1 MTKFILFILAIGMVS
16 CSVKEVTR
24 NKLEIPPTI
33 DMSTPVEVKSAPAPA
48 SKVYID
54 NKPKEVCPHCKGTGE
69 ILQPAMQVG
78 KMIEYHVQRCICQ
91 KKKR

>member
-54 NKPKEVCPHCKGTGE
+54 QRLDASSV
-69 ILQPAMQVG
+69 LQDGVSR
-78 KMIEYHVQRCICQ
+78 K
-91 KKKR
+91 

>member
-24 NKLEIPPTI
+24 NKLDIPPTI
-33 DMSTPVEVKSAPAPA
+33 EMSIPVEVKSAPAPA

-54 NKPKEVCPHCKGTGE
+54 NKTKEIIIITPT
-69 ILQPAMQVG
+69 
-78 KMIEYHVQRCICQ
+78 
-91 KKKR
+91 KKPIKNNTFISFNYYNLLVSNSC